1 MKEIILTSSI
11 LILLLAIFRQAVR
24 GRIAPRV
31 QYALWLL
38 VAARLLIPGTL
49 FTAPVSVMGAAEDIR
64 ISIRET
70 YPDPSEESSPPPA
83 AEPAVRPVQPS
94 PAVRPAGNPEA
105 PVEILPP
112 EIPFSRWEFI
122 DWPDVIWKTG
132 MAAVGSVMAAS
143 NLLFCL
149 RLRRTRRRL
158 NVPAA
163 PWSGSLPVY
172 EADGLSSPCL
182 SGLFRPAVYLNEAAM
197 DAEHPEHILAHE
209 YAHYR
214 NGDQLWSVLRGV
226 CLVVH
231 WYNPLVWWA
240 AALCRRDCELACDAS
255 ALRWL
260 GEEERIDYGQTLLG
274 MVSRGRNPAALLHIA
289 TTMTAGKRAMA
300 ERIAFIARAPRTRKV
315 TAVLAALLACLLA
328 ACSFGGGAKK
338 AAGTEAFPG
347 APALLE
353 FPGLHWNDSVETVIE
368 TLEIGEKQILENG
381 AQAGEEDVWCLTA
394 SGVPGFGG
402 TADTAYFR
410 FMRYEGS
417 DWGLYSVRLDY
428 PNDAD
433 FGAVREELIRQY
445 GPGQSWHEGTYRI
458 MNGTV
463 LGGDWDVLA
472 LPPGTSVR
480 EVMLDSYGQET
491 LDRRREILEQDGPH
505 RTYWSAD
512 SSALSEEFRTL
523 GAHWC
528 VENAAEPVDLE
539 EAQYFFK
546 IQPMAQAFWTD
557 AAPTTWTRP
566 SSTFNQVWLDASDY
580 VYYLQ
585 RIDRG
590 GPASASV
597 RLTYGSQ
604 SSYSSCIM
612 NPEEVGRLWKLY
624 QSFEPEGP
632 AGQAEKRSRRVAVT
646 FRDFRGEEMASF
658 ILDRGGLQTP
668 DGEYMLLRNVDGM
681 FEEFQRMSSYRDE

>member
-1 MKEIILTSSI
+1 M
-11 LILLLAIFRQAVR
+11 
-24 GRIAPRV
+24 
-31 QYALWLL
+31 
-38 VAARLLIPGTL
+38 
-49 FTAPVSVMGAAEDIR
+49 
-64 ISIRET
+64 
-70 YPDPSEESSPPPA
+70 
-83 AEPAVRPVQPS
+83 
-94 PAVRPAGNPEA
+94 
-105 PVEILPP
+105 
-112 EIPFSRWEFI
+112 
-122 DWPDVIWKTG
+122 
-132 MAAVGSVMAAS
+132 
-143 NLLFCL
+143 
-149 RLRRTRRRL
+149 
-158 NVPAA
+158 
-163 PWSGSLPVY
+163 
-172 EADGLSSPCL
+172 
-182 SGLFRPAVYLNEAAM
+182 
-197 DAEHPEHILAHE
+197 
-209 YAHYR
+209 
-214 NGDQLWSVLRGV
+214 
-226 CLVVH
+226 
-231 WYNPLVWWA
+231 
-240 AALCRRDCELACDAS
+240 
-255 ALRWL
+255 
-260 GEEERIDYGQTLLG
+260 
-274 MVSRGRNPAALLHIA
+274 
-289 TTMTAGKRAMA
+289 
-300 ERIAFIARAPRTRKV
+300 
-315 TAVLAALLACLLA
+315 
-328 ACSFGGGAKK
+328 
-338 AAGTEAFPG
+338 
-347 APALLE
+347 
-353 FPGLHWNDSVETVIE
+353 IE
-368 TLEIGEKQILENG
+368 TLEIGEEQILENG

-566 SSTFNQVWLDASDY
+566 SSTFNQVWLDASEY